1 MIGCGV
7 SYYWCPPVERNVL
20 KVIFPHAFNLG
31 VPVARLAEIHSRG
44 PDHSWMQKRA
54 AVLTKELKAV
64 RPEPGHTFIHAISM
78 GAGEYYGSNRNGDF
92 FNSKSARFEF
102 PEPKKGGHKSTMLS
116 GGLQEYHKTFAKYA
130 AVYHDHINK
139 DPKQASGSIVA
150 EAYNPE
156 MHRGEL
162 LIKVQD
168 DKWAPE
174 IEKLARGEDS
184 PFSMSCKVPYDICS
198 ICGNQAPS
206 RKEYCDHLLNEMSQV
221 KAAGHQVF
229 AINDRPLFFDFSGV
243 FRPADR
249 IAYGLQKVAST
260 GEMPEEFLPS
270 TQIAELW
277 GISAPRSVF
286 LDGSPRHVREKLAAI
301 ERMAAMEKQI
311 EATGHAISPE
321 VDSGVAEGNVPDEAI
336 DTMRS
341 VDWNSLMGA
350 LSNAEVC
357 LPVRDFFRLIL
368 GNKYDSAAG
377 EMDSVQSLLPGIFS
391 RMSGGEVEDVTGMCT
406 YDPATSLVSKAA
418 RDVIDSL
425 RPGLSLGSEPTK
437 RRIQVMIIRGG
448 SPDGMPMRK
457 LSHDLTP
464 SKTAEYLAKQY
475 AAYQLAFNRTAE
487 GAGDGLATG
496 LMVLRNYAA

>member
-1 MIGCGV
+1 M
-7 SYYWCPPVERNVL
+7 L
-20 KVIFPHAFNLG
+20 KVVFPHAFNLG

-44 PDHSWMQKRA
+44 PDRGWMQKRA

-64 RPEPGHTFIHAISM
+64 RPVPGHTFIHAISM
-78 GAGEYYGSNRNGDF
+78 GCQEAYGANRNGDG
-92 FNSKSARFEF
+92 FNEKSAKFEL
-102 PEPKKGGHKSTMLS
+102 PEPKKGGHKVITLD
-116 GGLQEYHKTFAKYA
+116 GGLGQFHHTFAKYA
-130 AVYHDHINK
+130 AVYKDHVNK
-139 DPKQASGSIVA
+139 NPKKASGHIEA

-156 MHRGEL
+156 MRRGEL
-162 LIKVQD
+162 LLKVKD
-168 DKWAPE
+168 DLWAPE
-174 IEKLARGEDS
+174 LEKLARGEDI

-198 ICGNQAPS
+198 ICGNRAPS

-221 KAAGHQVF
+221 KEAGHQVF

-277 GISAPRSVF
+277 GVSAPRSVL
-286 LDGSPRHVREKLAAI
+286 LDSSPRHVREKLAAI

-311 EATGHAISPE
+311 EATGRAVSPE
-321 VDSGVAEGNVPDEAI
+321 VDAGIAEGNVPDEAI

-350 LSNAEVC
+350 LSNANVC
-357 LPVRDFFRLIL
+357 LPVRDFFRLVL
-368 GNKYDSAAG
+368 GNKFDSAAG

-391 RMSGGEVEDVTGMCT
+391 RMSGDEEEDVTGMRT
-406 YDPATSLVSKAA
+406 YDPATSLVPKSV

-425 RPGLSLGSEPTK
+425 KPGMSLDSEPVK
-437 RRIQVMIIRGG
+437 RRIQLMIIRGG
-448 SPDGMPMRK
+448 SPDGTAMRK

-464 SKTAEYLAKQY
+464 SNPATYLAKQY
-475 AAYQLAFNRTAE
+475 AAYQLAFVRAAE
-487 GAGDGLATG
+487 GAGGGLATG